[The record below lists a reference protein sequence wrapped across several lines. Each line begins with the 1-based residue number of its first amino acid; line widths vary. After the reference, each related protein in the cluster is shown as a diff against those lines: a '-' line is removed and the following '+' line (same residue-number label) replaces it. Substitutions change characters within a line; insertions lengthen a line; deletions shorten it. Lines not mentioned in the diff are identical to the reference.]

1 MQISLK
7 MGAAYVAQVLT
18 LCCPNGDAL
27 NHLDP
32 VFSLAE
38 AAVMW

>member
-1 MQISLK
+1 MQIFLK
-7 MGAAYVAQVLT
+7 MGAAYVAQVLS
-18 LCCPNGDAL
+18 LWCPNGDAL
-27 NHLDP
+27 NHLYP